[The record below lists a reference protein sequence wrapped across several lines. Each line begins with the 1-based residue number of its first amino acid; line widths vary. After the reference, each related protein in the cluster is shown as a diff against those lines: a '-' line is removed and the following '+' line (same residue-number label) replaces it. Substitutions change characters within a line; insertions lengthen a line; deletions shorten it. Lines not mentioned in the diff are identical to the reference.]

1 MTAVAGEVA
10 GEVAGLSG
18 GEEQAKVEVL
28 RSTRH
33 AGSWPDDA
41 VVRPRLAG
49 SATPSCGRPARCRGR
64 RGSTRQGRGGWLRS
78 CRGWQRW
85 AEQLEK
91 GGGEEHGGFRLLK
104 NEEAPDGLAWYKFL
118 AADGERRGREWR
130 GGCWSWT

>member
-1 MTAVAGEVA
+1 MTAMAGEVA

-49 SATPSCGRPARCRGR
+49 SATPSSGRPARCRGR
-64 RGSTRQGRGGWLRS
+64 RGEAAVAS
-78 CRGWQRW
+78 CGPVW
-85 AEQLEK
+85 
-91 GGGEEHGGFRLLK
+91 
-104 NEEAPDGLAWYKFL
+104 L
-118 AADGERRGREWR
+118 AAAGRAAGGRRRRGV
-130 GGCWSWT
+130 G

>member
-64 RGSTRQGRGGWLRS
+64 RGSTRRGRGGWLRS
-78 CRGWQRW
+78 CRDWQRG
-85 AEQLEK
+85 QSSLRK
-91 GGGEEHGGFRLLK
+91 EEERSM
-104 NEEAPDGLAWYKFL
+104 
-118 AADGERRGREWR
+118 AAFA
-130 GGCWSWT
+130 C

>member
-49 SATPSCGRPARCRGR
+49 SATPSCCRRPGSVQGTARRDESR
-64 RGSTRQGRGGWLRS
+64 P
-78 CRGWQRW
+78 RW
-85 AEQLEK
+85 
-91 GGGEEHGGFRLLK
+91 
-104 NEEAPDGLAWYKFL
+104 L
-118 AADGERRGREWR
+118 AAVLPWLAAAGRAA
-130 GGCWSWT
+130 

>member
-64 RGSTRQGRGGWLRS
+64 RGSTRRGRGGWLRS
-78 CRGWQRW
+78 CCGQQRW
-85 AEQLEK
+85 AEQLEE
-91 GGGEEHGGFRLLK
+91 GGGEGQGNGAAMECSSAAMATASAGWEREQEKGGK
-104 NEEAPDGLAWYKFL
+104 
-118 AADGERRGREWR
+118 RRGRE
-130 GGCWSWT
+130 